1 MPKSCRALTLYV
13 ALFLPALPLS
23 AQFMRGRVVL
33 PGGSAPTQRAIIE
46 RVCPPAKPVQEIV
59 AGKNGEFVWR
69 VANDS
74 IAALTVTMGNRMP
87 LRCYLRARAPGLE
100 SNLVDIGDPAVL
112 NRPELPTFVLRP
124 AGGEPPAPMPKFS
137 RATAKEWD
145 LATKAIAAGQWPEA
159 ETHLREVVR
168 VAPGFALAWSG
179 LGYALQSQQK
189 PVDARDAYKRAV
201 AADPKSLLSLVQLAR
216 LQVAG
221 KLWTEASAT
230 AAALIAADHEHR
242 YPEAY
247 FQHGIA
253 RYMLKDPDAA
263 RVSLLEAV
271 RLDTRHE
278 MPQAEYLLGAAL
290 SAKGERAAAAEHLK
304 RYLEFAPTAPNADFV
319 REQIA
324 RLTQPPSAARPA
336 ETPVAEPAMPV
347 PDELLPPETEP
358 VVAASGEARV
368 PGGRQALAAVAHL
381 PRVPEPAAFFPEYCR
396 AVAVET
402 SPLGERHVPGYTAAL
417 EAFLDSA
424 SELTAMGERRGDLSE
439 ISLAL
444 SADALPRT
452 ERVLALLGWR
462 VVHGGSTPSVE
473 PGDRPSDGPRH
484 QVGRALGIDETA
496 MRDTLLSGSVFHIE
510 ILTEN
515 VPLAG
520 GAAWGALLTGFA
532 SLPGGVAQGFVR
544 QPRLAR
550 TCAALGRMEPPTAIA
565 LARRMGLRTL
575 VNLHA
580 DSLWLHGDGF
590 RSSGGRAL
598 VPGGPATDE
607 IWTKLAGSS
616 PRDAVSFFEALLKA
630 DRGRLAPFY
639 AAVARGDAAHQAWF
653 TQNAL
658 RTQRFYEWFRAGG
671 LPAPAWRVLVF
682 QQLPLD
688 PSGAVHYPGGR
699 QAWTQA
705 ASDDDALAPAE
716 RVGNLRLLRA
726 SAGIDLEALVAIARL
741 ERERGRP
748 FDADSAGLLARHF
761 VEWRDLFPY
770 FTALPAMGAG
780 EFQALAGF
788 STAVASASPA
798 TQAALAAEWQALT
811 ALLVLGRRAGS
822 LDDAAAAQQ
831 FGELCR
837 VLAGSHAEAGAL
849 RWLRALAGPEPDLD
863 DAIATHLLGLA
874 GSARA
879 SFERVRDQQHAPRL
893 QSLATSSEPS
903 LLALAL
909 SGAMYGVFLPSDG
922 LLVNEDRRLL
932 AKHVWLPNAGNGRS
946 PWFAGASLVAVNSGE
961 GSHFA
966 GGFAGFE
973 EIARRLTSGGT
984 SAAPPDPAA
993 TSFAASPS
1001 SAPTTL
1007 FRADARLVE
1016 VHATV
1021 TDVRGRYLD
1030 GLAADRFTIRENGR
1044 AVSVASF
1051 ETANA
1056 PISCALLLDT
1066 SESMDAAMPA
1076 LKSAASKLIGGLRP
1090 DDVVAVYTLADTVV
1104 ERQSFTTDHTA
1115 AIRAVRRA
1123 EPGGET
1129 ALYDALI
1136 RVNRDLSIRTG
1147 KKVIVVFTDGED
1159 NASTLTSA
1167 HAILRART
1175 AGIPI
1180 YTIAQ
1185 GHALNHAELLREL
1198 SGMARA
1204 TGGLS
1209 FTIASPEEIGGV
1221 FQSILQDLLHG
1232 YLLAFRPPPVEDRAW
1247 RKIEIQVRSAA
1258 VRAREGY
1265 YPE

>member
-1 MPKSCRALTLYV
+1 MPKLCHVPTLYG
-13 ALFLPALPLS
+13 ALFLTALPVS
-23 AQFMRGRVVL
+23 AQFMRGKVVL
-33 PGGSAPTQRAIIE
+33 LGGSAPSQRAVIE
-46 RVCPPAKPVQEIV
+46 RVCPPSKPIQEIV

-87 LRCYLRARAPGLE
+87 LRCYLRARAPGME

-124 AGGEPPAPMPKFS
+124 AGDEPPAPMPKFS
-137 RATAKEWD
+137 RATSREWE
-145 LATKAIAAGQWPEA
+145 LATRAIAAGQWPEA
-159 ETHLREVVR
+159 ETHLREVLR
-168 VAPGFALAWSG
+168 AAPGFALAWSG

-189 PVDARDAYKRAV
+189 PADARAAYARAV
-201 AADPKSLLSLVQLAR
+201 AADPKSLLAMVQLAR

-221 KLWTEASAT
+221 KLWTEASVT
-230 AAALIAADHEHR
+230 AAALIAADREHR

-247 FQHGIA
+247 FQQGIA

-263 RVSLLEAV
+263 RTSLLEAI

-290 SAKGERAAAAEHLK
+290 SAKGERNAAAEHLK
-304 RYLEFAPTAPNADFV
+304 RYLEFAPAAPNADYV

-324 RLTQPPSAARPA
+324 RLTRPSSPA
-336 ETPVAEPAMPV
+336 SSATLPAVEPAMPV

-358 VVAASGEARV
+358 VVAATGEARV
-368 PGGRQALAAVAHL
+368 PGGRKALAAVAHL
-381 PRVPEPAAFFPEYCR
+381 PRVPEPASFFPEYCR

-402 SPLGERHVPGYTAAL
+402 SPLSGRHVPGYSAAL

-424 SELTAMGERRGDLSE
+424 SELAAIGERRGDLSE
-439 ISLAL
+439 ISLSLSPGAL
-444 SADALPRT
+444 ART

-462 VVHGGSTPSVE
+462 VIRGEGTLEVE

-484 QVGRALGIDETA
+484 QVAQALGIDETA
-496 MRDTLLSGSVFHIE
+496 MRDTLVSGGVFHLE

-550 TCAALGRMEPPTAIA
+550 TCAALGRLEPPAAIA
-565 LARRMGLRTL
+565 LARRVGLRTL

-590 RSSGGRAL
+590 RTADGRAL
-598 VPGGPATDE
+598 VPGGPAAGE
-607 IWTKLAGSS
+607 IWTKLAGAS
-616 PRDAVSFFEALLKA
+616 PSDAPSFFEALLKA

-653 TQNAL
+653 TQNAA

-671 LPAPAWRVLVF
+671 MPAPAWRALVF

-688 PSGAVHYPGGR
+688 ATGAVHYPGNR

-705 ASDDDALAPAE
+705 ASDDDALVPAE
-716 RVGNLRLLRA
+716 RVGNLRFLRTSPA
-726 SAGIDLEALVAIARL
+726 VDLEALVAVARL

-748 FDADSAGLLARHF
+748 LDAESAALLARHF
-761 VEWRDLFPY
+761 AEWRDLFPH
-770 FTALPAMGAG
+770 FTALPAMDA
-780 EFQALAGF
+780 EQFQALAGF
-788 STAVASASPA
+788 SAAIATAPPA
-798 TQAALAAEWQALT
+798 TQAALAAEWHSLT
-811 ALLVLGRRAGS
+811 ALLVLARGAGS
-822 LDDAAAAQQ
+822 LDDTAAARN

-837 VLAGSHAEAGAL
+837 ALSGPEAEAGAL

-863 DAIATHLLGLA
+863 EAVARGLLRLGS
-874 GSARA
+874 SARA
-879 SFERVRDQQHAPRL
+879 AFDRVRELQHAPRL
-893 QSLATSSEPS
+893 QSLAASPARSV
-903 LLALAL
+903 LAAAL
-909 SGAMYGVFLPSDG
+909 SGAIYGVLLPSDG

-932 AKHVWLPNAGNGRS
+932 AKHVWLSNAANSRA
-946 PWFAGASLVAVNSGE
+946 PWFAAASLAAVNSGE

-966 GGFAGFE
+966 GGFVGFE
-973 EIARRLTSGGT
+973 EIARRLTSGGAPAALFHPADST
-984 SAAPPDPAA
+984 LAASAPAAP
-993 TSFAASPS
+993 
-1001 SAPTTL
+1001 TL

-1021 TDVRGRYLD
+1021 TDARGRYLD
-1030 GLAADRFTIRENGR
+1030 GLAADRFSVRENGNS
-1044 AVSVASF
+1044 VSVASF
-1051 ETANA
+1051 EPANA

-1066 SESMDAAMPA
+1066 SESMDAAMPP

-1090 DDVVAVYTLADTVV
+1090 DDVVAVYTLGDTVA
-1104 ERQSFTTDHTA
+1104 ERQSFTTDRAA
-1115 AIRAVRRA
+1115 AIRAVRRS

-1136 RVNRDLSIRTG
+1136 RVNRDLSVRTG
-1147 KKVIVVFTDGED
+1147 KKVVVVFTDGED
-1159 NASTLTSA
+1159 NASTLTA
-1167 HAILRART
+1167 ANAILRART

-1198 SGMARA
+1198 AGMSHA

-1209 FTIASPEEIGGV
+1209 FTIASPEEIVGV

-1232 YLLAFRPPPVEDRAW
+1232 YLLAFRPPAVEDRGW
-1247 RKIEIQVRSAA
+1247 RRIEIQVRSAA

-1265 YPE
+1265 YPD